1 MSTDNLRIELDSQIF
16 FGKRLLD
23 GGKLVVI
30 TAFDSAFPLEMNNHG
45 TLFSL
50 KCVMPTHLHQTIDD
64 VVKRVVVV
72 VEQHDVPFV
81 AEHNVGQNIFLG
93 QCVGATHGDFSERNS
108 RGAKIAGHACY
119 RGLDAPSCP
128 KSNLNDIWVFIT
140 KQPSH
145 EKEFYPHRWPW
156 SSVRIDRCVDA

>member
-23 GGKLVVI
+23 GSKLVVI
-30 TAFDSAFPLEMNNHG
+30 TAFNGAFSLEMNNHG

-50 KCVMPTHLHQTIDD
+50 KCVMPTHLHQAIDD

-81 AEHNVGQNIFLG
+81 AEHNFGQNIFLG
-93 QCVGATHGDFSERNS
+93 QCVGATHGDLQ
-108 RGAKIAGHACY
+108 GAILVAQ
-119 RGLDAPSCP
+119 R
-128 KSNLNDIWVFIT
+128 
-140 KQPSH
+140 
-145 EKEFYPHRWPW
+145 
-156 SSVRIDRCVDA
+156 